1 MRILIVPG
9 LGGSEP
15 EHWQSHW
22 ERSYP
27 GATRVEQSDWNQ
39 PARVQWMHRLAQAVE
54 NAPGAI
60 LVGHSLGCVL
70 IAHLAHHGPELPIA
84 GALLV
89 APVDVDRADR
99 APPQVR
105 GFAPTPLARMLF
117 PAVVV
122 ASTNDPFS
130 TIDRSRLLARIWG
143 ASFVDVGACGHI
155 NVAAGF
161 GPWPQGESILRELA
175 RHANAPCA
183 DSLTRRTTA

>member
-15 EHWQSHW
+15 EHWQSQW

-27 GATRVEQSDWNQ
+27 GATRVEQSDWNR
-39 PARVQWMHRLAQAVE
+39 PVRARWMRRLVEAVE
-54 NAPGAI
+54 NTPGAI

-70 IAHLAHHGPELPIA
+70 IAHLAHRRPDLAIG
-84 GALLV
+84 GALLA
-89 APVDVDRADR
+89 APADVYRVDHAQPELRD
-99 APPQVR
+99 
-105 GFAPTPLARMLF
+105 FAPTPLARMPF

-130 TIDRSRLLARIWG
+130 TIDRARLLARVWG
-143 ASFVDVGACGHI
+143 ASFVDVGPCGHI
-155 NVAAGF
+155 NVASGF

-175 RHANAPCA
+175 RSANARWA
-183 DSLTRRTTA
+183 DPLVDRATA